1 MKTVIFQSFLLKKL
15 DNKLVG
21 LARNIYTSQSNF
33 PFCSSSPI
41 IKKEKLVEVYD
52 KYKNICQTYEFKDE
66 FLMNPKG
73 VFCNNE
79 INLKDIQVYGFDYDY
94 TLAYYKNSLHRLIF
108 NLGNL

>member
-1 MKTVIFQSFLLKKL
+1 MTTVKLKNLLHKSL
-15 DNKLVG
+15 DDNLVR
-21 LARNIYTSQSNF
+21 LAKNISSF

-41 IKKEKLVEVYD
+41 IKKEKLVGVYD

-66 FLMNPKG
+66 LRIDPKG

-108 NLGNL
+108 NLGNF